1 MNTGSRNMEIQRNQ
15 QKDCAYPGRKNNSA
29 YPGRAST
36 VKTTKQNILC
46 ECMRKEATEVGE

>member
-36 VKTTKQNILC
+36 VKTTKQSNLC